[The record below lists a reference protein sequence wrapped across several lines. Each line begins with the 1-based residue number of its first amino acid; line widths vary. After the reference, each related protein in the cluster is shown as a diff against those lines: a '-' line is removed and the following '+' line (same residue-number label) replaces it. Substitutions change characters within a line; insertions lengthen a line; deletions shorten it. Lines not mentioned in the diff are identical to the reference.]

1 MMLNALRVLPLLLC
15 VLGAPLLSAQASES
29 AIINQIRGLRSVS
42 AVDRPAA
49 TIKIAKEIR
58 TLPAGASK
66 VKLANALSNLV
77 TEGDPGMEALQA
89 VADSLSQALAES
101 PIPAAKGDQA
111 PMPYMELANL
121 VRYEHVTAKLDDP
134 LFAKAAQTL
143 ADNEAAIADLEKANF
158 TLKDTAGKK
167 VTLSELHG
175 KIILVN
181 FWATW
186 CPPCR
191 LEMPDLD
198 AIYTHFKSQGLVVL
212 SITGED
218 LFKVAP
224 FLGKANYHPIVLL
237 DSDGKV
243 NKKFHVEGIPR
254 TFLFNRDGKL
264 IDEAID
270 MRTQRQFLVMLSH
283 TDLHP

>member
-1 MMLNALRVLPLLLC
+1 MPRIFRVLLL
-15 VLGAPLLSAQASES
+15 VLFALVVPVLSAQSSES
-29 AIINQIRGLRSVS
+29 AITNQIRGLRSIS
-42 AVDRPAA
+42 ATDRPAA
-49 TIKIAKEIR
+49 TIKIAKDIR

-66 VKLANALSNLV
+66 VKLAAALSNLV
-77 TEGDPGMEALQA
+77 TEGDPGIEALQA

-101 PIPAAKGDQA
+101 PMTVKDNQP
-111 PMPYMELANL
+111 PMPYLNLANL
-121 VRYEHVTAKLDDP
+121 VRYEHVTTKLDDP
-134 LFAKAAQTL
+134 LFAKAAQAL
-143 ADNEAAIADLEKANF
+143 VANDAEIADLQKADF
-158 TLKDTAGKK
+158 TLKDSNGKK
-167 VTLSELHG
+167 VTLSELRG

-198 AIYTHFKSQGLVVL
+198 AIYAHFQSQGLIVL

-218 LFKVAP
+218 TSKVNS
-224 FLGKANYHPIVLL
+224 FLSKANYHPIVLM
-237 DSDGKV
+237 DSDDKV
-243 NKKFHVEGIPR
+243 NKQFHVEGIPR

-270 MRTQRQFLVMLSH
+270 MRTQHQFLVILSH
-283 TDLHP
+283 AGLHN